1 MARILKTVRLAP
13 SCEGGPSYILTIT
26 EREILYAQDPATSRW
41 TLATVSLLE
50 VDTPFRDEE
59 ITHPWM
65 PTHADDKDAYL
76 REVKYRRRKNERIA
90 ALESLLEQELEE
102 KEQLEKE
109 LERHTAIRC
118 EVYRALDSL

>member
-1 MARILKTVRLAP
+1 
-13 SCEGGPSYILTIT
+13 
-26 EREILYAQDPATSRW
+26 
-41 TLATVSLLE
+41 
-50 VDTPFRDEE
+50 
-59 ITHPWM
+59 M

-90 ALESLLEQELEE
+90 ALESLLEKELEE

>member
-1 MARILKTVRLAP
+1 MARKTIHLAAN
-13 SCEGGPSYILTIT
+13 CEGGPGYIITIT

-50 VDTPFRDEE
+50 VDTPFLDEE

-65 PTHADDKDAYL
+65 PTHADDKDAYI
-76 REVKYRRRKNERIA
+76 REVKYRRMKNERIA
-90 ALESLLEQELEE
+90 ALEGLLQKEIEQREDVEN
-102 KEQLEKE
+102 E
-109 LERHTAIRC
+109 LERHIAIRC

>member
-1 MARILKTVRLAP
+1 MDRILKTIHLAP
-13 SCEGGPSYILTIT
+13 SCEGGPGYVITIT
-26 EREILYAQDPATSRW
+26 EREILYAQDPSTSRW
-41 TLATVSLLE
+41 SLATVSLLE

-90 ALESLLEQELEE
+90 ALESLLEKELEE
-102 KEQLEKE
+102 KEQLEME
-109 LERHTAIRC
+109 LERHKNIRC